1 MVCTV
6 PTLITP
12 SQLIDI
18 LLHNLISR
26 GFTHSTVVK
35 MRECIQCWHRMV
47 KMLVLHNESLTL
59 GINLPS
65 Y

>member
-1 MVCTV
+1 MVRTV
-6 PTLITP
+6 PSLVTP

-18 LLHNLISR
+18 LLHNSVSCA
-26 GFTHSTVVK
+26 FTHSTIVK
-35 MRECIQCWHRMV
+35 MCECVQRWHRMV